1 MQNQAFKCVMDFTR
15 RYNIDESHSLKHSM
29 EVKRFAE
36 NIYESELVA
45 NPQLERQKSII
56 MASAILHDMCDHKY
70 VSDEAGAIAELREYM
85 KEFFTDA
92 DFDVVVSIITTMSY
106 SKVKK
111 KGYPDLGEYQLAY
124 HIVREADLLA
134 AYDIDRCIIYGMAVD
149 KMTYT
154 MAVER
159 ATVVFA
165 DRVIKYRDDGLF
177 LTAWSKAKS
186 LELHSYAV
194 TMTVFVN
201 R

>member
-29 EVKRFAE
+29 EVMQFAE
-36 NIYESELVA
+36 KILESEFHA
-45 NPQLERQKSII
+45 NPQLERQRDII
-56 MASAILHDMCDHKY
+56 LASAILHDMCDHKY
-70 VSDEAGAIAELREYM
+70 VSDEAVAIAGMREYM
-85 KEFFTDA
+85 KDFFTDA
-92 DFDVVVSIITTMSY
+92 DFDIVVSIITTMSY

-111 KGYPDLGEYQLAY
+111 KGYPDLGEYQFAY

-159 ATVVFA
+159 ATVLFA
-165 DRVIKYRDDGLF
+165 GRVLKYRDDGLF
-177 LTAWSKAKS
+177 VTSWSQAKS
-186 LELHSYAV
+186 LELHNWALSRTA
-194 TMTVFVN
+194 FVKK
-201 R
+201 

>member
-1 MQNQAFKCVMDFTR
+1 MQNQAFKCVMEFTR

-29 EVKRFAE
+29 EVMRFAE
-36 NIYESELVA
+36 NIYESEFSA
-45 NPQLERQKSII
+45 NPQLERQKGII

-70 VSDEAGAIAELREYM
+70 VSDEAGAISDMREYM

-92 DFDVVVSIITTMSY
+92 DFDVVVSIITMMSY

-111 KGYPDLGEYQLAY
+111 NGYPDLGEYQLAY

-134 AYDIDRCIIYGMAVD
+134 AYDIDRCVIYGMAVD

-159 ATVVFA
+159 ATALFA
-165 DRVIKYRDDGLF
+165 SRVLKYRDDGLF

-186 LELHSYAV
+186 LELHTVAV
-194 TMTVFVN
+194 SG
-201 R
+201 RR

>member
-29 EVKRFAE
+29 EVMRFAE
-36 NIYESELVA
+36 RIIESEFHA
-45 NPQLERQKSII
+45 NPQLERQEDII
-56 MASAILHDMCDHKY
+56 LASAILHDMCDHKY
-70 VSDEAGAIAELREYM
+70 VSDEAVAIAEMREYM
-85 KEFFTDA
+85 KDFFTDA

-159 ATVVFA
+159 ATVLFA
-165 DRVIKYRDDGLF
+165 GRVLKYRDDGLF
-177 LTAWSKAKS
+177 VTAWSQTKS
-186 LELHSYAV
+186 LELHNWALSRS
-194 TMTVFVN
+194 FFK
-201 R
+201 

>member
-1 MQNQAFKCVMDFTR
+1 MEFTR

-29 EVKRFAE
+29 EVMRFTE
-36 NIYESELVA
+36 NIYESELAA

-70 VSDEAGAIAELREYM
+70 VSDEAGAIADMREYM

-92 DFDVVVSIITTMSY
+92 NFDVVVSIITMMSY

-111 KGYPDLGEYQLAY
+111 NGYPDLGEYQLAY

-134 AYDIDRCIIYGMAVD
+134 AYDIDRCVIYGMAVD

-159 ATVVFA
+159 ATALFA
-165 DRVIKYRDDGLF
+165 SRVLKYRDDGLF

-186 LELHSYAV
+186 LELHTVAV
-194 TMTVFVN
+194 SG
-201 R
+201 RR

>member
-1 MQNQAFKCVMDFTR
+1 MQNQAFSCVMDFTR
-15 RYNIDESHSLKHSM
+15 RYNIDESHSLKHSI
-29 EVKRFAE
+29 EVMRFAE
-36 NIYESELVA
+36 KIIESEVA
-45 NPQLERQKSII
+45 VNPQLEQQKDII
-56 MASAILHDMCDHKY
+56 LASAILHDMCDRKY
-70 VSDEAGAIAELREYM
+70 VKDEDGAIAELREFM
-85 KEFFTDA
+85 KDFFTDA

-111 KGYPDLGEYQLAY
+111 NGYPDLGEYQLAY

-134 AYDIDRCIIYGMAVD
+134 AYDIDRCVIYGMSVD

-159 ATVVFA
+159 ATVLFA
-165 DRVIKYRDDGLF
+165 DRILKYRDDGLF
-177 LTAWSKAKS
+177 VTAWSQAKS

-194 TMTVFVN
+194 TGW

>member
-29 EVKRFAE
+29 EVMQFAE
-36 NIYESELVA
+36 KILESELAA
-45 NPQLERQKSII
+45 NPQLKRQRDII
-56 MASAILHDMCDHKY
+56 LASAILHDMCDHKY
-70 VSDEAGAIAELREYM
+70 VSDEAAAIAGMREYM
-85 KEFFTDA
+85 KDFFTDA

-111 KGYPDLGEYQLAY
+111 KGYPDVGEYQLAY

-165 DRVIKYRDDGLF
+165 ERVLKYRDDGLF
-177 LTAWSKAKS
+177 VTAWSQAKS
-186 LELHSYAV
+186 LELHNWALSRS
-194 TMTVFVN
+194 FFK
-201 R
+201 

>member
-29 EVKRFAE
+29 EVMRFAE
-36 NIYESELVA
+36 NIYESELAA

-70 VSDEAGAIAELREYM
+70 VSDEAGAIADMREYM
-85 KEFFTDA
+85 KEVFTDA

-159 ATVVFA
+159 ATVLFA
-165 DRVIKYRDDGLF
+165 GRVLKYRDDGLF
-177 LTAWSKAKS
+177 VTAWSQAKS
-186 LELHSYAV
+186 LELHNWALSRS
-194 TMTVFVN
+194 FFK
-201 R
+201 